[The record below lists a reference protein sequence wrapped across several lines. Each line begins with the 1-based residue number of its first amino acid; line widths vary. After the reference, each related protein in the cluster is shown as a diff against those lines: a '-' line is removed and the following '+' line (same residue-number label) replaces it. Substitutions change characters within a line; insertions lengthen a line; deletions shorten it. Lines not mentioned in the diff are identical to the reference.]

1 MAQHRQAPSQFKEEP
16 GHDSVSATLFF
27 SHPASPGRKH
37 VGRGNAT
44 DRTRLETIPT
54 PFPWQIFHII
64 THASREFR
72 DPVRRQAHR
81 ISTRGVP
88 VAARDRDRLT
98 ERQTLSQTPAA
109 GPESPRA
116 LVFYFSLD
124 GLQSCSIARKGC
136 RSRRPWIR
144 VFQKTDMPVA
154 RMTRCGFG
162 RSGRWELQGGDLFH
176 ESPGLASG
184 SMRPGGPACV

>member
-27 SHPASPGRKH
+27 PHPASPGRKH

-44 DRTRLETIPT
+44 DRTRLDTIPT

-88 VAARDRDRLT
+88 VAARDRDCLGANVIVDAGRRTPSHHGHLFSIFPWT
-98 ERQTLSQTPAA
+98 VCRVAASRARGSKSTTLDS
-109 GPESPRA
+109 GVPEDRHACRKNDQVRIRA
-116 LVFYFSLD
+116 VGSV
-124 GLQSCSIARKGC
+124 GI
-136 RSRRPWIR
+136 
-144 VFQKTDMPVA
+144 T
-154 RMTRCGFG
+154 
-162 RSGRWELQGGDLFH
+162 GG
-176 ESPGLASG
+176 
-184 SMRPGGPACV
+184 